1 MSAIT
6 LSPGANFVVD
16 AVSKQ
21 YEVITLKE
29 TGYGS
34 RRKAVFK
41 FTDCVLPLFDN
52 AGVGGQIANQI
63 FAMPVGATAV
73 QFTSSAVDLTIERA
87 SGTTTSLA
95 DAWNGDIGVGTTT
108 GIGAALSTTE
118 DNIMLTT
125 TIPVAVAGKATV
137 NKGVPDTPAYQAP
150 LDVSGGSVVGFLNI
164 LVDDANQDGSVTAAT
179 VKLNGTLTLHY
190 EVVGKVLS

>member
-63 FAMPVGATAV
+63 FAMPSGATAV